1 MIICRHFAEKQVS
14 APPCNSVH
22 FETATSHEPIKLRNR
37 LIFLLHNEPIS
48 RFIRLMSFNWQQS
61 DWPNFRYDPTDVAA
75 DLVRFADQAGQV
87 AGLLKA
93 LPDGDR
99 TEALVQIMIA
109 EAMKTSEIEGQYL
122 SRPDVMSSV
131 RHRLGL
137 ADLPAPTT
145 DQASTGAGELMVAV
159 RQTWDAPLDED
170 TLFAWHR
177 TLLSADSRVLKG
189 AWRTHAEPMQVVS
202 GAVGKA
208 RLHFEAPPS
217 AQVPAEMTRFIDW
230 FNLSRSAAISPPVH
244 AAIVHLYFESIHP
257 FEDGN
262 GRIGRALAEKA
273 LSQSLGRPATLSLS
287 GTIEANRRAYYDA
300 LEKAQR
306 SNEVTP
312 WLRYF
317 VPTVLAAQHRA
328 ETLVTF
334 VLNQARFFDRHR
346 AKLNDRQLRT
356 VRRMLDAG
364 PDGFEGGM
372 NARKYV
378 SFNRVSK
385 ATATRDL
392 QTLVEHG
399 AFRPIG
405 AGRSARYELNL

>member
-1 MIICRHFAEKQVS
+1 MV
-14 APPCNSVH
+14 
-22 FETATSHEPIKLRNR
+22 
-37 LIFLLHNEPIS
+37 
-48 RFIRLMSFNWQQS
+48 FNWQQP
-61 DWPNFRYDPTDVAA
+61 DWPNFRYDLTAVEA
-75 DLVRFADQAGQV
+75 DLLQFADQAGQV
-87 AGLLKA
+87 SGLLKA
-93 LPDGDR
+93 LPEGDR
-99 TEALVQIMIA
+99 SEALAQLMIA
-109 EAMKTSEIEGQYL
+109 EAMKTSAIEGQSL

-137 ADLPAPTT
+137 IDQPHPTP
-145 DQASTGAGELMVAV
+145 DRASAGAAELMIQV
-159 RQTWDAPLDED
+159 RESWDAPLDEA
-170 TLFAWHR
+170 TLFAWHQ
-177 TLLSADSRVLKG
+177 TLMQAEARVLKG
-189 AWRTHAEPMQVVS
+189 AWRTHTEPMQVIS
-202 GAVGKA
+202 GAVGKT

-217 AQVPAEMTRFIDW
+217 TQVPAEMTRFIAW
-230 FNLSRSAAISPPVH
+230 FNQSRREITAPPVC

-287 GTIEANRRAYYDA
+287 HRIEAHRKDYYTA
-300 LEKAQR
+300 LERAQR
-306 SNEVTP
+306 TNDITP

-317 VPTVLAAQHRA
+317 VPTVLAAQRDA

-346 AKLNDRQLRT
+346 ENLNDRQRRC
-356 VRRMLDAG
+356 VQRMLEAE
-364 PDGFEGGM
+364 PEGFEGGM

-378 SFNRVSK
+378 SLNHVAK

-392 QTLVEHG
+392 QALVACG

-405 AGRSARYELNL
+405 AGRSARYELDL